1 MQTQKGD
8 ANEDGT
14 TTHLHKSLVRAARI
28 VLYREKCDFNRMR
41 ANLRA
46 RFWISFHITLSN

>member
-46 RFWISFHITLSN
+46 RF